1 MRLEAKIKSGF
12 YPLPPEAV
20 PHLASKLKVD
30 PGATLFDPCAGKA
43 QAAVKIA
50 AALQIPLSK
59 VYGAEMDEARF
70 ELVEAQLGANAFGPL
85 DFLASSGSGSASI
98 FYCNPPF
105 DDEIGGGGRVEW
117 RFLSRAH
124 EYTQAGSILMAIIPQ
139 STAEDWR
146 TFEAMSPWFHTLRT
160 SPLPIECR
168 YNEQVV
174 FGIRRKAQHA
184 VDHSDRDDYRC
195 DFEDLPVYTAAAGG
209 PVTVRKRFYTPMEI
223 QRLAKESL
231 ANELLSVKRTRA
243 EREIVPPMR
252 LTKGHTALLL
262 ASGFLDG
269 IVQVSGEEPHVVRG
283 STRKV
288 LTEKKSEEGGK
299 IKLVKSEQIQ
309 LTVKVA
315 CSKGIVTLEDKLP
328 DASTNNEQPEEQ
340 ENDSTHSH
348 E

>member
-43 QAAVKIA
+43 QAAVQIA

-59 VYGAEMDEARF
+59 VYGAEMDEGRF

-105 DDEIGGGGRVEW
+105 DDELGGGGRVEW
-117 RFLSRAH
+117 RFLSKAH
-124 EYTQAGSILMAIIPQ
+124 EYTQAGSILMAIIPE

-146 TFEAMSPWFHTLRT
+146 TFEAMSPWFHSLRT
-160 SPLPIECR
+160 APLPIERR

-174 FGIRRKAQHA
+174 FGIRRKAQQA

-209 PVTVRKRFYTPMEI
+209 PVMVRKRFYTPMEI
-223 QRLAKESL
+223 QRLAKDSP
-231 ANELLSVKRTRA
+231 ANELLTIRRPKA

-269 IVQVSGEEPHVVRG
+269 IVQVFGEEPHVVRG

-288 LTEKKSEEGGK
+288 LIEKKSEEGGK
-299 IKLVKSEQIQ
+299 IKLIKSEQIQ

-340 ENDSTHSH
+340 ENDSTHSQ

>member
-1 MRLEAKIKSGF
+1 LVE
-12 YPLPPEAV
+12 
-20 PHLASKLKVD
+20 SKL
-30 PGATLFDPCAGKA
+30 A
-43 QAAVKIA
+43 
-50 AALQIPLSK
+50 
-59 VYGAEMDEARF
+59 
-70 ELVEAQLGANAFGPL
+70 ANAFGPL

-105 DDEIGGGGRVEW
+105 DDELGGGGRVEW
-117 RFLSRAH
+117 RFLSKAH
-124 EYTQAGSILMAIIPQ
+124 EYTQTGSILMAIIPQ
-139 STAEDWR
+139 RTAEDWR

-160 SPLPIECR
+160 APLPIECR
-168 YNEQVV
+168 YGEQVV
-174 FGIRRKAQHA
+174 FGIRRKAQQA
-184 VDHSDRDDYRC
+184 VNYSDRDEYQC
-195 DFEDLPVYTAAAGG
+195 DFADLPLYAAAAGG
-209 PVTVRKRFYTPMEI
+209 PVMVRKRFFTPMEI
-223 QRLAKESL
+223 QRLAKDSP
-231 ANELLSVKRTRA
+231 ANELLTTRRPKA

-299 IKLVKSEQIQ
+299 IKLIKSEQIQ

-315 CSKGIVTLEDKLP
+315 CSRGIVTLEDKLP
-328 DASTNNEQPEEQ
+328 DSSTSNEEQEQ